1 MLAERARKARGIEAR
16 KDDRRIMV
24 GSEIK
29 REHRRDENLFR
40 IDRLCGSEGWKD
52 LVKIGKKEWR

>member
-1 MLAERARKARGIEAR
+1 VQAERARKARGIEAR
-16 KDDRRIMV
+16 RDDFRIMV
-24 GSEIK
+24 GSAVK
-29 REHRRDENLFR
+29 REHRKAEKLFR